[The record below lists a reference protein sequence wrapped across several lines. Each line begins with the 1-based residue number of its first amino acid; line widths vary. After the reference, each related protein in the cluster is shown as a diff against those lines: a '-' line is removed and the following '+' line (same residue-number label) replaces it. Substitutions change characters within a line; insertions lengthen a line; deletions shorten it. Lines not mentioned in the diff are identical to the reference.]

1 MTRFDRYFLY
11 QLMVLFGF
19 FSLVLVSVY
28 WVNRAVILFDEIL
41 SDGQSAGAFFT
52 LTLFTLPNVV
62 RMVLP
67 ISAFTAAVYVT
78 NRITTESELVITQA
92 VGVSFWRLARPVAIF
107 GLIASM
113 LMALLVHVLVP
124 VSRTELAE
132 RTAELEADIAAR
144 ILTEGRF
151 LHPAAGI
158 TFYIRSIDRDGEL
171 RNVYLSDARSD
182 RSRTDYLAARAY
194 LVQEAAGPKLVMV
207 EGTAQTY
214 GREDG
219 RLAVTT
225 FESLTYDIGAL
236 MEAAGRGRRDV
247 REYDTATLFNPS
259 EEALAATRSDPARF
273 LYEGH
278 LRIAQPFNPLIV
290 SLMGFAALMLGGF
303 SRFGIWPQIA
313 LAVVLIILLQGIEN
327 ATAEMARRD
336 TALWPLVY
344 LPSLLGVLA
353 TAIMV
358 TLAGRP
364 TFFRRVKRAEA
375 AP

>member
-1 MTRFDRYFLY
+1 MTRFDRYYLY
-11 QLMVLFGF
+11 QLIVLFGF

-67 ISAFTAAVYVT
+67 ISAFAATVYVT
-78 NRITTESELVITQA
+78 NRITTESELVIAQA
-92 VGVSFWRLARPVAIF
+92 VGISFWRLARPVVAF
-107 GLIASM
+107 GLIASL

-124 VSRTELAE
+124 VSRTELAD
-132 RTAELEADIAAR
+132 RTAEIEADIAAR
-144 ILTEGRF
+144 LLTEGRF
-151 LHPAAGI
+151 LHPVTGI

-171 RNVYLSDARSD
+171 RDVYLSDARSE

-194 LVQEAAGPKLVMV
+194 LVQEATGPKLVMV
-207 EGTAQTY
+207 DGTAQTY

-219 RLAVTT
+219 RLAITS
-225 FESLTYDIGAL
+225 FGSLTYDVGAL

-247 REYDTATLFNPS
+247 REYDTATLFNPDES
-259 EEALAATRSDPARF
+259 ALAETRSDRARF

-313 LAVVLIILLQGIEN
+313 LAVVLIILLQAIEN
-327 ATAEMARRD
+327 GAAEMARRD

-344 LPSLLGVLA
+344 LPSVLGLLTT
-353 TAIMV
+353 TAMLWI
-358 TLAGRP
+358 AGRP
-364 TFFRRVKRAEA
+364 AAFRRIRRAEA